1 MFAIPRYHEKIFSAK
16 GHPGKKQLFAGA
28 ATVTPS
34 PKGIVDCANCVNW
47 EVNAL
52 SIEEWRFYELFLE
65 ISLKNKKGLAFT

>member
-34 PKGIVDCANCVNW
+34 PKGIVDCANR